1 MNDMRGRRRYHLVI
15 RVEKTGTDESGRR
28 EIVVRTVGRVR
39 LGAWETGPVWTDVD
53 SRLALLGYRR
63 AARMFQRTPASA
75 TFYISVHKDGKGRF
89 GNLYSYPVVEEVKL

>member
-39 LGAWETGPVWTDVD
+39 LG
-53 SRLALLGYRR
+53 ALLGYRR